1 MFHFETCFAP
11 FSKVGMT
18 YHRESGYLKYQC
30 LGLPCDSSCMGSR
43 DPKEGVSTKIEEV
56 TYVATRWGQSLTDF
70 TQKVIKG
77 NSSVHSTSK
86 FSNCTGLIT
95 KRLEMAVS
103 FLDTTSCAI

>member
-1 MFHFETCFAP
+1 MA
-11 FSKVGMT
+11 
-18 YHRESGYLKYQC
+18 
-30 LGLPCDSSCMGSR
+30 SR

-56 TYVATRWGQSLTDF
+56 TYVATRWGQSFTDF

-103 FLDTTSCAI
+103 FLDTTLCAI